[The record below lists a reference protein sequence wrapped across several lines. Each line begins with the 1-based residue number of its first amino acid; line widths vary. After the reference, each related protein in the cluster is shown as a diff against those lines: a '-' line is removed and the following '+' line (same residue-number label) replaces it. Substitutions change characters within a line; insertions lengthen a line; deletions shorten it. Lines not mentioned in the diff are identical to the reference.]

1 MPSISDFHSINELLE
16 PLVDRV
22 YHNNEA
28 CAPGREIAAID
39 RREDSSIYRLCGD
52 CKMLNTQGN

>member
-1 MPSISDFHSINELLE
+1 MSTVPQFHSINEFLK

-22 YHNNEA
+22 YHDNEA
-28 CAPGREIAAID
+28 CAPGREITAID
-39 RREDSSIYRLCGD
+39 RREDGSSYRLCDD

>member
-1 MPSISDFHSINELLE
+1 MPTIRDFHSINELLK
-16 PLVDRV
+16 PLIDRV

-39 RREDSSIYRLCGD
+39 RREDGSIYRLCGD
-52 CKMLNTQGN
+52 CKMLNAQGN